1 VTVRSYRIVKR
12 KWQDS
17 AFDGEGAR
25 RFPGRWNNRGTPMLY
40 TASTRSLAILE
51 ILVHFE
57 AEDLLREHFVVFEL
71 SIPDAC
77 LLQLDTA
84 LPDDWMEPPVTA
96 STRAIG
102 EQWISS
108 RASAALAVPSVIV
121 PSELNYLIN
130 PGHPDFRKI
139 KIGQA
144 EPLGI
149 DPRLLK

>member
-1 VTVRSYRIVKR
+1 MTVRSYRIVKH

-96 STRAIG
+96 STRTLAG
-102 EQWISS
+102 NASRNWRATYSAVSTKRQKTTGWKFSLTNALISWM
-108 RASAALAVPSVIV
+108 A
-121 PSELNYLIN
+121 
-130 PGHPDFRKI
+130 
-139 KIGQA
+139 
-144 EPLGI
+144 PLS
-149 DPRLLK
+149 L

>member
-1 VTVRSYRIVKR
+1 MTVRSYRIVKR

-57 AEDLLREHFVVFEL
+57 AGDLFREHFVVFEL
-71 SIPDAC
+71 AIPDAC
-77 LLQLDTA
+77 LLQLDTD
-84 LPDDWMEPPVTA
+84 LPADWMEAPVAA

-102 EQWISS
+102 DQWISS
-108 RASAALAVPSVIV
+108 QASAALAVPSVIV

-139 KIGQA
+139 RIGKP

-149 DPRLLK
+149 DPRLVR

>member
-1 VTVRSYRIVKR
+1 VTVRSYRIVKH
-12 KWQDS
+12 KWQNS

-25 RFPGRWNNRGTPMLY
+25 RYPGRWNNRGTPMLY

-51 ILVHFE
+51 ILVHLE
-57 AEDLLREHFVVFEL
+57 AGDLLRKHFVVFEL

-77 LLQLDTA
+77 LLQLDTD
-84 LPDDWMEPPVTA
+84 LPADWMGTPVAA

-102 EQWISS
+102 DQWISS
-108 RASAALAVPSVIV
+108 QASAALAVPSVIV
-121 PSELNYLIN
+121 PSEMNYLIN
-130 PGHPDFRKI
+130 PGHPDVRKI
-139 KIGQA
+139 KIGSA